1 MTMDILDFM
10 FDDDEDTL
18 LQMFMTSMGVFHQL
32 PEPRNSSHFE
42 QRLAWEEYSLV
53 HVARGTFDI
62 RLRMSLDSFNKLL
75 GFIRDDLL
83 VVETKAKLRGG
94 SIVPELCL
102 YCTIRWL
109 AGGSYLDITDVSGI
123 SKSSFYR
130 VVWKTITAICKCQPL
145 RPKFPKTNDEIGEAV
160 RGFASLSTDGVID
173 NCVGVID
180 GYLLRI
186 KVPCTREAK
195 NVKSFF
201 SGHYQCYGVNV
212 QAVADHHCR
221 FTFIAFAGPGV
232 MGDKD
237 AFGETSLKE
246 LTDNLPFGICI
257 IGDAAYCPSEHV
269 IPVYQGLCK
278 MQSKYDN
285 FNYFASQLRIRIEMA
300 FGMMS
305 MKWGILNHPVGC
317 SLSNLKWLIQAIG
330 SLHNFCINERLAR
343 EGGDMEIARDPPD
356 AINIPRYIPTVPHDI
371 NGDPIDLG
379 ELFKG
384 TVEGHSI
391 LREHMA
397 DKVAARHLVRQG
409 NNGLRRRADDE

>member
-1 MTMDILDFM
+1 MDILDNVFA
-10 FDDDEDTL
+10 DDEDDL
-18 LQMFMTSMGVFHQL
+18 LLTFMTSLGVFMKL
-32 PEPRNSSHFE
+32 PEERNASHFE
-42 QRLAWEEYSLV
+42 QRLAWAEYSTV
-53 HVARGTFDI
+53 HCARGTFDI
-62 RLRMSLDSFNKLL
+62 RLRMSLESFNKLL
-75 GFIRDDLL
+75 GHIREDLL

-94 SIVPELCL
+94 TILPELCL

-109 AGGSYLDITDVSGI
+109 AGGSYLDISDVCGV

-130 VVWKTITAICKCQPL
+130 VVWKTITAICKCQAF
-145 RPKFPKTNDEIGEAV
+145 RPKFPKTPEEIAEV
-160 RGFASLSTDGVID
+160 LNGFASLSTDGIID
-173 NCVGVID
+173 NCAGVID

-201 SGHYQCYGVNV
+201 SGHYQCYGVNI

-237 AFGETSLKE
+237 AFGETSLKGLVE
-246 LTDNLPFGICI
+246 NLPFGVCI
-257 IGDAAYCPSEHV
+257 IGDAAYCPSEHLV
-269 IPVYQGLCK
+269 PVYQGLCK
-278 MQSKYDN
+278 LEPRCDN
-285 FNYFASQLRIRIEMA
+285 FNYYASQLRIRIEMA

-305 MKWGILNHPVGC
+305 MKWGILNHPIGC

-330 SLHNFCINERLAR
+330 SLHNYCIDERLAR
-343 EGGDMEIARDPPD
+343 EGDKTTARDPPD
-356 AINIPRYIPTVPHDI
+356 ANNIPRYIPTVPHDS

-384 TVEGHSI
+384 TSDGHSH

-397 DKVAARHLVRQG
+397 AKVAARHLSRQG
-409 NNGLRRRADDE
+409 NNGLKKKEED